1 MNTLTTLGASHSE
14 RRSFAAPVEM
24 RSDSQYFG
32 GLGALYYD
40 GTPATEAKLWEGMIE
55 RFYPGTFDEFLK
67 SQDDCF
73 CSFDHDIDALLARR
87 SSGSL
92 TIESVAKGL
101 EYRAKYDASDPDHQ
115 RVFSK
120 IKRGDVRGSS
130 IIFRVLPEG
139 DDFSME
145 KGAYIRHIRKAWLMD
160 IGPTHKPVYDG
171 TTAEPRSDRS
181 EQRTVGTTAQRQE
194 LIARARQLLLLPP
207 LEIELWTPRKGSN

>member
-1 MNTLTTLGASHSE
+1 MMRENFTDAHNEE
-14 RRSFAAPVEM
+14 RRSFAHPVEM

-40 GTPATEAKLWEGMIE
+40 GTPETQATLWQGMIE

-67 SQDDCF
+67 STDDCF
-73 CSFDHDIDALLARR
+73 CSFDHDIDGLLARR

-101 EYRAKYDASDPDHQ
+101 EYRAKYDSSDPDHQ

-130 IIFRVLPEG
+130 IIFRVLPDG

-145 KGAYIRHIRKAWLMD
+145 KGVYIRHIRKAWLMD
-160 IGPTHKPVYDG
+160 IGPTHKPVYEG
-171 TTAEPRSDRS
+171 TTAEPRS
-181 EQRTVGTTAQRQE
+181 VGTTTQQQE
-194 LIARARQLLLLPP
+194 LIARARKALLLPP
-207 LEIELWTPRKGSN
+207 LDIELWTKRA

>member
-1 MNTLTTLGASHSE
+1 MTKTNPHLHCELHES
-14 RRSFAAPVEM
+14 RSFAAPVEM

-40 GTPATEAKLWEGMIE
+40 GTPATQATLWGGIIE

-67 SQDDCF
+67 SSDECF
-73 CSFDHDIDALLARR
+73 CSFDHDIDSLLARR

-101 EYRAKYDASDPDHQ
+101 DYRAKYDASDPDHQ
-115 RVFSK
+115 RVFAK

-130 IIFRVLPEG
+130 VIFRVMPDG

-145 KGAYIRHIRKAWLMD
+145 KGVYVRHIRKAWLMD

-171 TTAEPRSDRS
+171 TTAEPRSA
-181 EQRTVGTTAQRQE
+181 GTLSQRQE
-194 LIARARQLLLLPP
+194 LIARARQFLLLPP
-207 LEIELWTPRKGSN
+207 LEIELWTKRGKQ

>member
-1 MNTLTTLGASHSE
+1 MTNPHLHCDLHES
-14 RRSFAAPVEM
+14 RSFAAPVEM

-40 GTPATEAKLWEGMIE
+40 GTPATQATLWEGMLE

-67 SQDDCF
+67 SSDDCF
-73 CSFDHDIDALLARR
+73 CSFDHDIDSLLARR

-92 TIESVAKGL
+92 AIESVAKGL
-101 EYRAKYDASDPDHQ
+101 DYRAKYDASDPDHQ
-115 RVFSK
+115 RVFAK

-130 IIFRVLPEG
+130 IIFRVLPDG

-145 KGAYIRHIRKAWLMD
+145 KGVYVRHIRKAWLMD

-171 TTAEPRSDRS
+171 TTAEPRSA
-181 EQRTVGTTAQRQE
+181 GTLSQRQE
-194 LIARARQLLLLPP
+194 LIARARQFLLLPP
-207 LEIELWTPRKGSN
+207 LEIELWTKRGKQ